1 MKLTTIPAG
10 DRGYPGMTKLW
21 LDDRFA
27 IVSLGTGEA
36 VEAALRAKAKERGNG

>member
-1 MKLTTIPAG
+1 MKLATIPG
-10 DRGYPGMTKLW
+10 DKFYPGMTKLW

-36 VEAALRAKAKERGNG
+36 VEAALRAKAKERGR